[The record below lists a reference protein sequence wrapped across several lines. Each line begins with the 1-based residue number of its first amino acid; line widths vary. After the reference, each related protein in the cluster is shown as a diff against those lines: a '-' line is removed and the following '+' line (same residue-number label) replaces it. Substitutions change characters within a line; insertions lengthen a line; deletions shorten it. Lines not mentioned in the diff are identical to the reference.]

1 MKEIIVEIDP
11 DGRATIAT
19 KGFRGSSCLA
29 EIEKLK
35 ARLKAL
41 GVEVDVEKQ
50 ERTPEFYQTQTTQQQ
65 QRTGL

>member
-1 MKEIIVEIDP
+1 MREIIVEIDE
-11 DGRATIAT
+11 DGRATIRT
-19 KGFRGSSCLA
+19 KGFRGPICLA

-50 ERTPEFYQTQTTQQQ
+50 EKTPEFYQTQTTSQQV
-65 QRTGL
+65 RTG

>member
-1 MKEIIVEIDP
+1 MREVLVEIDQ
-11 DGRATIAT
+11 DGRATITT
-19 KGFRGSSCLA
+19 KGFRGPSCLA

-41 GVEVDVEKQ
+41 GVEVDVERQ
-50 ERTPEFYQTQTTQQQ
+50 EKTPEFYQTETQQQQ